1 MGIVPKELNNVYFI
15 GFIRPTTGGLN
26 NITEMQCLFTHKM
39 IADSSFRHEIY
50 DNIEQRIQKYNSYY
64 HPFEAKS
71 PTDHLVHYGFYTDDV
86 ARLMEIGPRLA
97 DCRSIRDLA
106 MYFIFPNTAFKY
118 RQSGPYKVEG
128 VKEMVQQIYKNHRW
142 FSIVINYLLTYALLQ
157 LTAYTA
163 LILTYHRQSIYLPA
177 VALLFLFVIVLLNP
191 VTAFVAANGFGRNSH
206 LNVVLVAALGLTAY
220 FRSPLIPI
228 ASLLVTFA
236 LTYAFH
242 LFGWTRAPFNDLT
255 NKRNP
260 KYREFFKRYCNAFK
274 EAFLETNSP
283 IQRRSA
289 LSRNSLRASDPASR
303 SATSVGGN

>member
-1 MGIVPKELNNVYFI
+1 VPNGVIAIKYWPIDSYKTLFDNGSLQKSIRDGYLLNDIAFFLEQGLVELWPKQETVIDREEQTIRWKDKVIKYDYVVDADYEVPNLPDLVVNHEGSPRRKYEYVCRSNFMGIVPKELNNVYFI

-142 FSIVINYLLTYALLQ
+142 FSIVIN
-157 LTAYTA
+157 
-163 LILTYHRQSIYLPA
+163 
-177 VALLFLFVIVLLNP
+177 
-191 VTAFVAANGFGRNSH
+191 
-206 LNVVLVAALGLTAY
+206 
-220 FRSPLIPI
+220 
-228 ASLLVTFA
+228 
-236 LTYAFH
+236 
-242 LFGWTRAPFNDLT
+242 
-255 NKRNP
+255 
-260 KYREFFKRYCNAFK
+260 
-274 EAFLETNSP
+274 
-283 IQRRSA
+283 
-289 LSRNSLRASDPASR
+289 
-303 SATSVGGN
+303 